1 MKSKVLYAL
10 LSLVISFGLWV
21 YVVTV
26 EAPESEET
34 YYNIPVVLDGQG
46 MLDER
51 NLMVIS
57 DREILVNLTLAG
69 YRTDLDKLDNSSITL
84 IADLS
89 QIREPGLH
97 KLNYTVS
104 YPSSN
109 QNGAIHTVQKDPQEI
124 EVLVV
129 ERARKDVPVKVVY
142 TGTLP
147 SGYTADRQNVT
158 LDHATVTISGPKDV
172 VDQIAEARIAI
183 DLDGQTETIVET
195 FRHTLCNEKGDPVAD
210 VSDITANVSDVK
222 ATVIIR
228 KLKDIPL
235 RLEVIPGGGVSM
247 EMAGISMDRDMITVS
262 GSEAALKDLDE
273 LVIGSIDLGKL
284 TGSTELSFEIIL
296 PEGITNVTGVTTVT
310 VTVELPEMETR
321 SYTVKQFRGINTPRG
336 ARIKFLTEQVV
347 VEIRGPVELLDQL
360 RPEDIEAVVDFTE
373 AQAGTAVYEAEI
385 RIRGLDGVG
394 AVGNVVT
401 VNAEVELPEE
411 A

>member
-1 MKSKVLYAL
+1 MKRKVVYAL
-10 LSLVISFGLWV
+10 LSLVIAFGLWV

-57 DREILVNLTLAG
+57 DQDILVNLTLAG
-69 YRTDLDKLDNSSITL
+69 YRTDLDKLDNTNITL

-89 QIREPGLH
+89 QIREPGVH

-109 QNGAIHTVQKDPQEI
+109 QSGAIHTVQKNPQEI
-124 EVLVV
+124 EVVVV
-129 ERARKDVPVKVVY
+129 ERARKDVPVKLVY

-147 SGYTADRQNVT
+147 AGYTADRQNVV
-158 LDHATVTISGPKDV
+158 LDHTTVTISGPKDV
-172 VDQIAEARIAI
+172 VDQIAEAKII
-183 DLDGQTETIVET
+183 VDLDGRTETIVET
-195 FRHTLCNEKGDPVAD
+195 FRHALCDEKGDPVAD

-222 ATVIIR
+222 VTVLIR
-228 KLKDIPL
+228 KLKDVPL
-235 RLEVIPGGGVSM
+235 KLEVIPGGGVSA
-247 EMAGISMDRDMITVS
+247 EMADITMDRDMITVS
-262 GSEAALKDLDE
+262 GSEAALKDLNF
-273 LVIGSIDLGKL
+273 LIIGSVELGKL
-284 TGSTELSFEIIL
+284 TGTTDLTFDIVL
-296 PEGITNVTGVTTVT
+296 PEGVTNVTGVTTVT
-310 VTVELPEMETR
+310 VHVELPEMQTR
-321 SYTVKQFRGINTPRG
+321 SYTVKQFQAINVPRG
-336 ARIKFLTEQVV
+336 AKIKFLTEQLV

-360 RPEDIEAVVDFTE
+360 KPEDIVAVVDFSE

-385 RIRGLDGVG
+385 RISGLNGVG

-401 VNAEVELPEE
+401 VNAEVELTEE
-411 A
+411 T